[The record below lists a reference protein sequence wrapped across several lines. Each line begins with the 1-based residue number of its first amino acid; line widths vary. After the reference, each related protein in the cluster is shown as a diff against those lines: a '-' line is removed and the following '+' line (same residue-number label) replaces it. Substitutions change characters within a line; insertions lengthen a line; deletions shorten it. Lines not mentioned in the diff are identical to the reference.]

1 MFHLSKRGDE
11 NGVKWMKYQD
21 NLNTLQEMGEEDQQ
35 KMFDNLEKSWKLI
48 NQPGVKIIPIPRIG

>member
-1 MFHLSKRGDE
+1 
-11 NGVKWMKYQD
+11 MKYQD

>member
-1 MFHLSKRGDE
+1 
-11 NGVKWMKYQD
+11 MKSQD

-48 NQPGVKIIPIPRIG
+48 NQPDVKIIPIPRIG